1 MRLALCK
8 CIYTGNQV
16 NFHLGGIRRSF
27 DFPMLMV
34 NPSLWKGTPTLVTWL
49 SQAWRYIP
57 VFADYTLLLLRQI

>member
-1 MRLALCK
+1 
-8 CIYTGNQV
+8 
-16 NFHLGGIRRSF
+16 
-27 DFPMLMV
+27 MLMV